1 MRRLLAFVVPFVLAG
16 GPAFAAAPG
25 PAPHHA
31 SRARQPAPRTPVAV
45 AFGSVG
51 PARYLTQK
59 STLQIR
65 GRLDNQ
71 SQIPYQRVSVRLLYG
86 ARPLTSRGE
95 LDAYADGKGG
105 EPVHLGPIRSLPAS
119 LPAGG
124 QQAFDLSIPVRQMG
138 LTTWGVYPISVEV
151 YSAAGAV
158 LGRQRTLVTY
168 FPKGTSTAKTKIA
181 WVWPVVDQPHRA
193 NDVSFVDDALERQF
207 GSGRLAALVS
217 AAARTST
224 PVSWLVDP
232 GLVDDAAQM
241 AKDDGYT
248 IKGSVK
254 RSRSVAAASWLS
266 SLHNAVGS
274 ERVIA
279 TPYADP
285 DVTALVQR
293 KMGRDVKAATDVAVS
308 KLAGAGLTGNAGTT
322 VSVPPDGLADQDTL
336 SALASSGAR
345 TVLLSSTELPDY
357 GAQTYTPDPV
367 LTKNVGGTDLRL
379 VAYDETLHRVL
390 ASGTRTAGAT
400 VLAEQRFL
408 AETAM
413 ITAELPRNARTIVV
427 TPPRRWNPDP
437 AFAKAVLSY
446 SAHAPW
452 LKPVTMNDVDR
463 LGPVNPPR
471 VFQPQKETPG
481 LSASYLRQVKDLDT
495 RIKRFTSI
503 FQPPQGDFPLG
514 VSRIESS
521 AWNGH
526 SRRATALRKELDV
539 ELGQKTKLVHILN
552 DADVTMAGKSAR
564 IPITISNGLEKGTV
578 NVRLHVYSQNNTR
591 LRVDSVDRTLNL
603 EAGHKDTVILHM
615 QAAANG
621 IAYVNIE
628 LLAADGRPF
637 GTTRVL
643 RIRANGIGR
652 TALLITGVSLAVLF
666 VGVGFR
672 VIRRRSE
679 RAEESVD

>member
-1 MRRLLAFVVPFVLAG
+1 VKRLLAFVVPLVLTGA
-16 GPAFAAAPG
+16 PALAATPES
-25 PAPHHA
+25 APHHA
-31 SRARQPAPRTPVAV
+31 SRARQPAPKPPVNV
-45 AFGSVG
+45 TFGSVG

-59 STLQIR
+59 STLQVR
-65 GRLDNQ
+65 GQLTNQ
-71 SQIPYQRVSVRLLYG
+71 SETPYQRVSVRLLYG

-95 LDAYADGKGG
+95 LDGYADGKGG
-105 EPVHLGPIRSLPAS
+105 EPVHLGPIHSLPAT
-119 LPAGG
+119 LPVDGR
-124 QQAFDLSIPVRQMG
+124 QAFTLSIAVRQMG
-138 LTTWGVYPISVEV
+138 LTGFGVYPISVEV
-151 YSAAGAV
+151 YNAAGAV

-193 NDVSFVDDALERQF
+193 NDATFLDDGLERQL
-207 GSGRLAALVS
+207 GGGRLSALVS
-217 AAARTST
+217 AAARTPT

-232 GLVDDAAQM
+232 SLVDDAAQM

-254 RSRSVAAASWLS
+254 RSRSVAAASWLA
-266 SLHNAVGS
+266 SLHNAVGP

-285 DVTALVQR
+285 DVASLAQR
-293 KMGRDVKAATDVAVS
+293 HMGKDVKAATDVAVP
-308 KLAGAGLTGNAGTT
+308 KLAGAGITGNAGTT
-322 VSVPPDGLADQDTL
+322 VSMPPDGLTDQNTL
-336 SALASSGAR
+336 SALAASGAR
-345 TVLLSSTELPDY
+345 TVLLSSTVLPDY

-367 LTKNVGGTDLRL
+367 MTKSVGGTDMRL
-379 VAYDETLHRVL
+379 VAYDETLRRVL
-390 ASGTRTAGAT
+390 ASGTHAAGAS

-413 ITAELPRNARTIVV
+413 ITAEMPRNARTIVV

-452 LKPVTMNDVDR
+452 LKPVTLNDVDR
-463 LGPVNPPR
+463 LKPVNPPR
-471 VFQPQKETPG
+471 AFQPQKGTSD
-481 LSASYLRQVKDLDT
+481 LSAPYLRQVKDLGT

-503 FQPPQGDFPLG
+503 FQPPESDFPLG
-514 VSRIESS
+514 VPRAESS
-521 AWNGH
+521 AWDGH
-526 SRRATALRKELDV
+526 SRRGTALRKELDV
-539 ELGQKTKLVHILN
+539 ELGQTARKVHVLN

-564 IPITISNGLEKGTV
+564 IPITISNGLDKGTV
-578 NVRLHVYSQNNTR
+578 NVRLHVYSQNDTR

-603 EAGHKDTVILHM
+603 EAGHKDQVILHM
-615 QAAANG
+615 QSAANG
-621 IAYVNIE
+621 LAYVNIE

-643 RIRANGIGR
+643 RVRANGIGR